1 MTALWNA
8 IEAAA
13 ATRGRITGPWTAT
26 GVSIDTRT
34 LAPGD
39 IFVALKGPNFDAHDF
54 CFEALEKGA
63 AALLVDR
70 IPVGLPTKAPILE
83 VPDVMRGLADLAT
96 TARARSTA
104 KVIGVT
110 GSVGKTGTKEALRL
124 VLSRQGPTHAT
135 EGNLNNHWGLP
146 LTLARLPRDAAFAVL
161 EMGMNHPGEITPL
174 SVLARPHVAVITTVE
189 AVHSAFFAS
198 TEQIAD
204 AKAEIFAGM
213 AAGGTAVLNRDNPH
227 FERLAAA
234 ARAKGLAVL
243 AFGTAPEADLRAAD
257 MILNGERSDVKAMIQ
272 GRPIDYRLG
281 VPGRHWVINSLAVLG
296 AVLAAGADVDAAAA
310 ALVDLE
316 PPKGRGERS
325 TVIVEG
331 GSFLLVDESYNAS
344 PASVTAALETLSR
357 ARPALGGRRIAVL
370 GDMLELGANSAER
383 HAGLLG
389 PIQESGIDLVFTAG
403 KEMGHLWEVLP
414 KSLCGARA
422 PDSQALASMV
432 ATALRP
438 GDVVMV
444 KGSAGSRMGVVVK
457 ALEALGRPAH
467 GKQEGR

>member
-13 ATRGRITGPWTAT
+13 ATRGRITAPWTAT

-39 IFVALKGPNFDAHDF
+39 IFVALKGPNFDGHDF
-54 CFEALEKGA
+54 CLEALDKGA

-70 IPVGLPTKAPILE
+70 IPVGLPAKAPILE
-83 VPDVMRGLADLAT
+83 VPDVMRGLTDLAA
-96 TARARSTA
+96 TARTRSAA

-124 VLSRQGPTHAT
+124 VLSRQGATHAT

-213 AAGGTAVLNRDNPH
+213 ATGGTAVLNRDNPH
-227 FERLAAA
+227 FERLAGA

-243 AFGTAPEADLRAAD
+243 SFGTAPEADLRAAD
-257 MILNGERSDVKAMIQ
+257 MILNGERSDVKATIQ
-272 GRPIDYRLG
+272 GRPLDYRLG
-281 VPGRHWVINSLAVLG
+281 VPGRHWVVNSLGVLG
-296 AVLAAGADVDAAAA
+296 AVLAAGADVAAAAA
-310 ALVDLE
+310 ALVDLA
-316 PPKGRGERS
+316 PPKGRGKRS
-325 TVIVEG
+325 VVTIEG

-344 PASVTAALETLSR
+344 PASVAAALETLSR

-370 GDMLELGANSAER
+370 GDMLELGADSAER
-383 HAGLLG
+383 HAGMLG

-403 KEMGHLWEVLP
+403 KEMGHLWEALP
-414 KSLCGARA
+414 RALCGARA
-422 PDSQALASMV
+422 PDSQALAPLV

-444 KGSAGSRMGVVVK
+444 KGSAGSRMGIVVK
-457 ALEALGRPAH
+457 ALEALG
-467 GKQEGR
+467 KQEGR

>member
-13 ATRGRITGPWTAT
+13 ATRGRITTPWTAT

-39 IFVALKGPNFDAHDF
+39 IFVALKGPNFDGHDF

-70 IPVGLPTKAPILE
+70 IPIGLPAQAPILE
-83 VPDVMRGLADLAT
+83 VPDVMRGLTDLAT
-96 TARARSTA
+96 TARARSAA
-104 KVIGVT
+104 KAIGVT

-124 VLSRQGPTHAT
+124 VLSRQGATHAT

-213 AAGGTAVLNRDNPH
+213 ATGGTAVLNRDNPH

-243 AFGTAPEADLRAAD
+243 SFGTVPEADLRATD
-257 MILNGERSDVKAMIQ
+257 MILNGERSDVKAAVQ
-272 GRPIDYRLG
+272 GRPLDYRLG

-296 AVLAAGADVDAAAA
+296 AVLAAGADVAAAAA
-310 ALVDLE
+310 ALVDLA
-316 PPKGRGERS
+316 PAKGRGKRS
-325 TVIVEG
+325 AVTVEG

-344 PASVTAALETLSR
+344 PASVAAALETLSR

-370 GDMLELGANSAER
+370 GDMLELGADSAER

-403 KEMGHLWEVLP
+403 KEMGHLWEALP
-414 KSLCGARA
+414 SALCGAHA
-422 PDSQALASMV
+422 PDSQALAPLV

-457 ALEALGRPAH
+457 ALEALGKQAN